1 MAYVYVREKLW
12 RYELSDRGN
21 MQDKYADC
29 GLKAGGGGE
38 TWDGEMVTQADA
50 GR

>member
-1 MAYVYVREKLW
+1 
-12 RYELSDRGN
+12 

-38 TWDGEMVTQADA
+38 THETWEMVTQADA